1 MSLLIRNIQTKD
13 KAMNAL
19 QAMVIETIMESVYE
33 NLDSDLNKTQNRKR
47 NSATPLT
54 QTCLSPSQANALR
67 KLLA

>member
-1 MSLLIRNIQTKD
+1 
-13 KAMNAL
+13 MNAL

-33 NLDSDLNKTQNRKR
+33 TMDENLNKTQNRKR